1 MIMDHNTTIMTV
13 SSIIEIALAPV
24 FLLTGIAAVLSMLTV
39 RLARVVDRWR
49 LLDGRVKKMS
59 EDERAPIISESRII
73 WRRIKLISWSIRLAV
88 TSALLVCVIISLLFL
103 GDFAAPF
110 VGGSIAYL
118 FVATMVVMTLS
129 FSTLLAEVSIST
141 KWLRQKMEHA
151 LHDEPAD

>member
-1 MIMDHNTTIMTV
+1 MTV
-13 SSIIEIALAPV
+13 ASIIDIALAPV
-24 FLLTGIAAVLSMLTV
+24 FLITGISALLSMLTI

-49 LLDGRVKKMS
+49 LLESRSKKLPEEEREPIVLEARVTWRRVK
-59 EDERAPIISESRII
+59 
-73 WRRIKLISWSIRLAV
+73 LITWSIRLAV

-118 FVATMVVMTLS
+118 FVTTMVVMTLS

-141 KWLRQKMEHA
+141 NSLKQKMEHA
-151 LHDEPAD
+151 LFDEHQD